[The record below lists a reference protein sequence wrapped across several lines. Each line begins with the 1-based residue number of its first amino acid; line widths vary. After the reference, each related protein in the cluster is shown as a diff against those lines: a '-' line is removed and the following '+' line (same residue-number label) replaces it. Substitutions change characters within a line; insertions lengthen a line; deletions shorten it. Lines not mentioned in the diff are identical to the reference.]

1 MPGAMKPVVLL
12 GSASARRHQVFRS
25 LGIPFEVAV
34 ADVEEI
40 LDEEDPV
47 RTAAV
52 NARRKFEALRR
63 GNEDRWLVTA
73 DTVVFVGG
81 RCLGKPTDVEE
92 GVRMLCSYSGGV
104 QLVVTAMVF
113 ARPGGAA
120 EARECVSSLRFGQI
134 TEESAR
140 AYLERFR
147 TTDRAGSYDLES
159 FVDHVAW
166 VTGSY
171 TSIRGIPEE
180 TVADWFA
187 AQRYGA

>member
-1 MPGAMKPVVLL
+1 
-12 GSASARRHQVFRS
+12 
-25 LGIPFEVAV
+25 
-34 ADVEEI
+34 
-40 LDEEDPV
+40 
-47 RTAAV
+47 
-52 NARRKFEALRR
+52 
-63 GNEDRWLVTA
+63 
-73 DTVVFVGG
+73 
-81 RCLGKPTDVEE
+81 
-92 GVRMLCSYSGGV
+92 
-104 QLVVTAMVF
+104 MVF